1 MNADGVEEI
10 RKYLRAIEAACSH
23 GVIYRADALI
33 IEQLFTFY
41 SKGRRKWLA
50 SLRTHGS
57 SNHAKSFGFQNW
69 GMLLKELLYGV
80 EGHSATRASYLVP
93 RGV

>member
-23 GVIYRADALI
+23 GVICRADALI
-33 IEQLFTFY
+33 IEQLLAFY

-50 SLRTHGS
+50 SLRPHGS
-57 SNHAKSFGFQNW
+57 SNHVKSFRFQNW

-80 EGHSATRASYLVP
+80 EGHSAARASYLVP